1 MSLSFEWKDR
11 ISLWAEKLKSQ
22 FYIPLGVIDMEAY
35 LTFDQLNASQAMEH
49 EFIPIPTGTKWGKK
63 WQYGW
68 FKGEIILPEE
78 AQGKRIVL
86 DIQTGGESAVY
97 INGNIIGCR
106 RADYISEPH
115 HFISDLLLAE
125 SGKAGESYEL
135 LVETY
140 AGHGARVCNAGPVTP
155 GTVAPYEPGET
166 QVELS
171 SSTYGIWNETAY
183 QLWLDAKM
191 LLDVRNNIDQNSL
204 RTAEID
210 KGLKDFAIIADFELP
225 FGEMLETLK
234 DCRKRL
240 KPLLECKNGST
251 SPRMYVFGHS
261 HIDIE
266 WLWPLT
272 ETERKCA
279 RTFSTQLAQMEMY
292 KGYIFLQSQPYI
304 YSVAKRLYP
313 EIYEKVKEKVKEGR
327 FIPEGGMW
335 VEADTNITSGESL
348 IRQFIHGKRFFM
360 DEFSKD
366 NELLWLPDV
375 FGYSAAL
382 PQIMK
387 GCGIKYFSTHK
398 IFWNYNGG
406 DRFPYNYF
414 MWQGVDG
421 TEIISFLHEDYNSF
435 TCAEDLIKRW
445 DNRVQTDGIAEFLVP
460 FGYGD
465 GGGGPTRDHLE
476 NTIRL
481 SDLEG
486 VPRVEMTN
494 PVDFFKSLESNNHL
508 PENKYVGEL
517 YFQGH
522 RGVYTSQARTKKG
535 NRKSEYALREAEMW
549 GSAAMAIAGF
559 NYPLQ
564 EMNTQWKAVLLSQF
578 HDNLAGSAIARVYE
592 ETEKSYCSVMQEA
605 GKISD
610 AAVAKFCKNEK
621 ALTIFNSL
629 SWNRKAIV
637 ELPSDWHGARDY
649 NGNEVLVQSFD
660 GIKLAEVDVP
670 SCGWTT
676 LVTFECK
683 QRDQITVN
691 VGCKLLENEHLRVIF
706 NNKGEITSM
715 FDKDTG
721 VELAAGVCNSMKMYK
736 DVPRS
741 YDAWDID
748 SMYEL
753 APLPLDENAEIS
765 VSKMGTLVSSLEIK
779 RKINNSTLVQNIS
792 LRRDSRRLD
801 FETMIDWRESHKL
814 IKVCFPVNIHTDEA
828 LHEIQFGYVKRPNHR
843 SREYDADRFEVCNHK
858 WSALVEENRG
868 AAILNDCKYGVNVL
882 GNSINLT
889 LLKAPKAPDFNADV
903 GIQKFTYSFYAWN
916 GPLIQSNV
924 IREAYELNI
933 PAKCVAGSGGINS
946 LFRTNDANIIID
958 TVKPAEDGSGDVIVR
973 LFESIH
979 TSSRCTLS
987 IALPIKKAV
996 QTNMLEIPESDLSVD
1011 NGDIYLD
1018 FRPFEIKTLRLYL
1031 SGK

>member
-1 MSLSFEWKDR
+1 M
-11 ISLWAEKLKSQ
+11 
-22 FYIPLGVIDMEAY
+22 
-35 LTFDQLNASQAMEH
+35 
-49 EFIPIPTGTKWGKK
+49 
-63 WQYGW
+63 
-68 FKGEIILPEE
+68 
-78 AQGKRIVL
+78 
-86 DIQTGGESAVY
+86 
-97 INGNIIGCR
+97 
-106 RADYISEPH
+106 
-115 HFISDLLLAE
+115 
-125 SGKAGESYEL
+125 
-135 LVETY
+135 
-140 AGHGARVCNAGPVTP
+140 
-155 GTVAPYEPGET
+155 
-166 QVELS
+166 
-171 SSTYGIWNETAY
+171 
-183 QLWLDAKM
+183 
-191 LLDVRNNIDQNSL
+191 
-204 RTAEID
+204 
-210 KGLKDFAIIADFELP
+210 
-225 FGEMLETLK
+225 
-234 DCRKRL
+234 
-240 KPLLECKNGST
+240 
-251 SPRMYVFGHS
+251 
-261 HIDIE
+261 
-266 WLWPLT
+266 
-272 ETERKCA
+272 
-279 RTFSTQLAQMEMY
+279 
-292 KGYIFLQSQPYI
+292 
-304 YSVAKRLYP
+304 
-313 EIYEKVKEKVKEGR
+313 
-327 FIPEGGMW
+327 
-335 VEADTNITSGESL
+335 
-348 IRQFIHGKRFFM
+348 
-360 DEFSKD
+360 
-366 NELLWLPDV
+366 
-375 FGYSAAL
+375 
-382 PQIMK
+382 
-387 GCGIKYFSTHK
+387 
-398 IFWNYNGG
+398 
-406 DRFPYNYF
+406 
-414 MWQGVDG
+414 
-421 TEIISFLHEDYNSF
+421 
-435 TCAEDLIKRW
+435 
-445 DNRVQTDGIAEFLVP
+445 
-460 FGYGD
+460 
-465 GGGGPTRDHLE
+465 
-476 NTIRL
+476 
-481 SDLEG
+481 
-486 VPRVEMTN
+486 
-494 PVDFFKSLESNNHL
+494 
-508 PENKYVGEL
+508 
-517 YFQGH
+517 
-522 RGVYTSQARTKKG
+522 
-535 NRKSEYALREAEMW
+535 
-549 GSAAMAIAGF
+549 
-559 NYPLQ
+559 
-564 EMNTQWKAVLLSQF
+564 
-578 HDNLAGSAIARVYE
+578 
-592 ETEKSYCSVMQEA
+592 
-605 GKISD
+605 
-610 AAVAKFCKNEK
+610 
-621 ALTIFNSL
+621 
-629 SWNRKAIV
+629 
-637 ELPSDWHGARDY
+637 
-649 NGNEVLVQSFD
+649 QSFD

-721 VELAAGVCNSMKMYK
+721 FELAAGVCNSMKMYK

-868 AAILNDCKYGVNVL
+868 AAIINDCKYGVNVL